1 MRANFLIGY
10 GIILLFTAA
19 CGLAQ
24 QPLTISDKEN
34 LPAAS
39 LWEPYRHTLE
49 ASGGI
54 QPHHW
59 RLLSG
64 SLPHGLELHDDGE
77 IAGKTDES
85 GKFEITLLVRDSNN
99 PPNEIKKKFVLSVET
114 PFTAEWD
121 HTAQVNGQRIEGSV
135 KVSNRT
141 GRDFDLTFIVLA
153 VNEIGRATAIVYQHF
168 PLEKDTRDFNIPFGE
183 TVSRG
188 VYLVNVD
195 VVGEEPVSNRIFR
208 ARLVSGKQP
217 VTQGP

>member
-10 GIILLFTAA
+10 GIILLFAA
-19 CGLAQ
+19 VCALAQ

-59 RLLSG
+59 SLLSG
-64 SLPHGLELHDDGE
+64 SLPHALELHDDGE

-121 HTAQVNGQRIEGSV
+121 HIAQVNGQRIEGSV

-153 VNEIGRATAIVYQHF
+153 VNEIGRATAIGYQHF
-168 PLEKDTRDFNIPFGE
+168 PLKKDTRDFNIPFGE

-188 VYLVNVD
+188 VYVVNVD

-217 VTQGP
+217 VTEGP